1 MRSVR
6 SDEKPRWW
14 LLYPIGL
21 LLVGLIALVE
31 IFVPASGLRGAL
43 EITVVIEMFRLM
55 AQWLRRNRVALELRR
70 RR

>member
-43 EITVVIEMFRLM
+43 AITVVIEMFGLM

>member
-43 EITVVIEMFRLM
+43 EITVVIEMIGLM

>member
-14 LLYPIGL
+14 
-21 LLVGLIALVE
+21 
-31 IFVPASGLRGAL
+31 SGLRGAL